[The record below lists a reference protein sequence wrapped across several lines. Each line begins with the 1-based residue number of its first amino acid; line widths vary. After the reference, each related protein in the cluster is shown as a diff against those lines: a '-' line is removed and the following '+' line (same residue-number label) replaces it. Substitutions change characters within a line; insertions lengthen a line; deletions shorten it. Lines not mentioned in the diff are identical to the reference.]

1 MRIVKVE
8 VRNKK
13 DKKEIIYIN
22 VEMIAAIEVKNVNFG
37 GYGWVVDIYLNNK
50 MYNAYED
57 YYNNPIRIPVKSEE
71 DGKEFVEKIFET
83 KEIFS
88 MGVFEK

>member
-8 VRNKK
+8 VKK
-13 DKKEIIYIN
+13 NNKKEIVYIN
-22 VEMIAAIEVKNVNFG
+22 VDAIASINVNYVNSG

-83 KEIFS
+83 KEIFN

>member
-1 MRIVKVE
+1 MKVVKVE
-8 VRNKK
+8 VKK
-13 DKKEIIYIN
+13 NNKKEIVYIN
-22 VEMIAAIEVKNVNFG
+22 VDAIASINVNYVNSG

-83 KEIFS
+83 KEIFN

>member
-1 MRIVKVE
+1 MKVVKVE
-8 VRNKK
+8 VKK
-13 DKKEIIYIN
+13 NNKKEIVYIN
-22 VEMIAAIEVKNVNFG
+22 VDAIASINVNYVNSG

-71 DGKEFVEKIFET
+71 DGKDFVEKIFE
-83 KEIFS
+83 IRDIIN
-88 MGVFEK
+88 MGVFEKN